1 MSDFVHLR
9 LHSQYSIADGT
20 IAPQQ
25 AVKLAAADG
34 QKMLALTDLNNMFAA
49 VRFYRA
55 ARSAGIKPILGAE
68 VQVAHH
74 TGTDAE
80 QQLGRVLLLAMNDA
94 GYRNLC
100 ELLSFAWTDSAH
112 ARAAAISWQ
121 QLLAH
126 SQGLILLAG
135 GRAGHVG
142 QALLRDSTKTAMQ
155 MAKELQQAFDGNFYF
170 EIQRTGRTDDD
181 VLNKAILE
189 LAQTLQLPVVATH
202 PIQFAAPDDFEA
214 HEARV
219 CISDGDVLANPKR
232 IRRFTDRQ
240 YFMTT
245 AQMQEL
251 FADVPQ
257 AIANAALIAQRCNVT
272 LTLGKAH
279 LPDYPIAPVG
289 GRQLDEAEY
298 LAHVC
303 HQGLHQRMQSLYP
316 DAALRA
322 QKMPEYQARLEHEIK
337 TIVQMGFCG
346 YFLIV
351 SDFIRW
357 AKENDCPVGPG
368 RGSGA
373 GSLVAFVLQITDLDP
388 LRYNLLFERFL
399 NPERVSM
406 PDFDIDFCQ
415 SNRDRVIDYV
425 KEKYGAQAVGQI
437 ATFGTMAPRAVVRDV
452 GRVLEYSYTF
462 CDEISKLIPNQQGKS
477 YTLAMPPDDEAK
489 RGKKLYALE
498 EEPILARRERDEEQV
513 ATLLAMARKLEGTP
527 RNIGMHAGGVLI
539 APGKL
544 TDFTPLYR
552 QPDSSSVVSQYDKD
566 DVEAAGL
573 VKFDFLGLA
582 TLTILEKARAFIR
595 QRHASRRD
603 FAFDQLT
610 LDDKATYQL
619 FAQGKTQAV
628 FQFESPGMQ
637 KWLKLSVPTR
647 FEDLIALNALY
658 RPGPMDWIPD
668 YVARKKGEQQV
679 PSIDPRVDDMLR
691 ETYGVMVY
699 QEQVMLTAQI
709 LGGYTLGG
717 ADVLRRAMGK
727 KKVEEM
733 ERQRAVFREG
743 AAKNSIAADKADAI
757 FDSMEAFAGYGF
769 NKSHAA
775 AYALLAYYTGWV
787 KTHYPAEFFA
797 ANMTVE
803 MDSSDKLHA
812 MHGDAVSMGV
822 EFALPDINRSVYQ
835 FMPVDRQTDT
845 TAASTATSTTDRRTG
860 NNSGNG
866 NRSGNGNGNGNGR
879 KKTYRGTV
887 AWGLGAIKG
896 TGEAAIAAIVQER
909 ETGGAFTSLF
919 DFYCRVD
926 KGKINK
932 RTVEALIKAGAFD
945 QLEPDRAA
953 LLASVELAAQFA
965 ATQEA
970 NANQGGL
977 FDSDDSEHASHQ
989 EPPLAAATAFSL
1001 PQQLAEEKSV
1011 LGMHLSAHL
1020 FDDTEVEMRQCV
1032 PLRIADAQESRE
1044 PVRLTG
1050 VLSTDLRRREWKSGR
1065 GVRISATLD
1074 DKTGSM
1080 ELQLDEDTLAAH
1092 DAASPQS
1099 THNSLDSSEP
1109 QAGDVLIVQGTVRY
1123 DQFLETLVCRV
1134 EKFWTLEQARCRFGK
1149 YLRLTLPADA
1159 GTATLRAIGQIVQ
1172 QHPAQ
1177 DTEDRLNPE
1186 LIHRYA
1192 LGIRADIIGSTASGT
1207 LKLGEKARFY
1217 PSRKALQAWNA
1228 MGSNITAEIVYQTA

>member
-1 MSDFVHLR
+1 MSDFTHLR

-68 VQVAHH
+68 AEVAYGEE
-74 TGTDAE
+74 TE
-80 QQLGRVLLLAMNDA
+80 QELGRVVLLAMDGT

-100 ELLSFAWTDSAH
+100 ELLSSAWTDSAST
-112 ARAAAISWQ
+112 RTAAVSWQ

-142 QALLRDSTKTAMQ
+142 KALLRDDSRG
-155 MAKELQQAFDGNFYF
+155 AKRLAEALAQAFDGRFYF
-170 EIQRTGRTDDD
+170 EIQRTGRADDD
-181 VLNKAILE
+181 VLNQATLE
-189 LAQTLQLPVVATH
+189 LAQSMDIAVVATH
-202 PIQFAAPDDFEA
+202 PVQFATAEDFEA

-219 CISDGDVLANPKR
+219 CISDGDVLANPR
-232 IRRFTDRQ
+232 RVRRFTEQQ
-240 YFMTT
+240 YFRTA

-257 AIANAALIAQRCNVT
+257 ALANTALVAQRCNVT

-279 LPDYPIAPVG
+279 LPDYPIPPVD
-289 GRQLDEAEY
+289 GRQLNEEEY

-303 HQGLHQRMQSLYP
+303 RQGLQQRMQMLYP
-316 DAALRA
+316 DTALRT
-322 QKMPEYQARLEHEIK
+322 QKMPEYEARLEHEIK

-357 AKENDCPVGPG
+357 AKENGCPVGPG

-373 GSLVAFVLQITDLDP
+373 GSLVAYVMYITDLDP
-388 LRYNLLFERFL
+388 LAYNLLFERFL
-399 NPERVSM
+399 NPERISM

-437 ATFGTMAPRAVVRDV
+437 ATFGTMAPRAVVRDA
-452 GRVLEYSYTF
+452 GRVLEFSYKF

-477 YTLAMPPDDEAK
+477 YTLAIPPADETK

-539 APGKL
+539 APGRL
-544 TDFTPLYR
+544 TDFTPLYC

-610 LDDKATYQL
+610 LDDKATYRL

-637 KWLKLSVPTR
+637 KWLKLSMPNR

-679 PSIDPRVDDMLR
+679 PSIDPRVDGMLS

-733 ERQRAVFREG
+733 ERQRTVFREG
-743 AAKNSIAADKADAI
+743 AAANSIAADKADAI

-812 MHGDAVSMGV
+812 MHTDAVSMGV
-822 EFALPDINRSVYQ
+822 AFALPDINHSVYE

-845 TAASTATSTTDRRTG
+845 TAASSNDRRTG
-860 NNSGNG
+860 KSNGKSSGNG
-866 NRSGNGNGNGNGR
+866 NSSGNGSN
-879 KKTYRGTV
+879 KTYRGTV

-896 TGEAAIAAIVQER
+896 TGEAAIASIVQER

-932 RTVEALIKAGAFD
+932 RTVEALIKSGAFD
-945 QLEPDRAA
+945 RLEPDRAA
-953 LLASVELAAQFA
+953 LLASIELAAQFA
-965 ATQEA
+965 VTQEA

-977 FDSDDSEHASHQ
+977 FDFDDSEHASDQ
-989 EPPLAAATAFSL
+989 EPPLATAAAFTL

-1020 FDDTEVEMRQCV
+1020 FDDTEAEMRQCV

-1065 GVRISATLD
+1065 GVRISGTLD
-1074 DKTGSM
+1074 DGTGSM
-1080 ELQLDEDTLAAH
+1080 ELQLDEDMLAAH
-1092 DAASPQS
+1092 DAASPHPNAD
-1099 THNSLDSSEP
+1099 TFTSSEP
-1109 QAGDVLIVQGTVRY
+1109 RGGDVLVIQGAIRY

-1134 EKFWTLEQARCRFGK
+1134 ERFWTLEQARCQFGR
-1149 YLRLTLPADA
+1149 YLRISLPASAD
-1159 GTATLRAIGQIVQ
+1159 TATLDGIHRIVQ

-1177 DTEDRLNPE
+1177 NIQNRLDPE
-1186 LIHRYA
+1186 QTHRYA
-1192 LGIRADIIGSTASGT
+1192 LGVRADITGETVSGS
-1207 LKLGEKARFY
+1207 LRLGEKAQFY
-1217 PSRKALQAWNA
+1217 PSQEALQAWNTL
-1228 MGSNITAEIVYQTA
+1228 GNDITATVVYQTA